1 METDNFAKDEFKD
14 FTIYNEL
21 KKFEKDKNFRKILEK
36 LSKQELKHYKFW
48 ISISTRKKYSIN
60 KLEILFF
67 RIIRTIFGLTF
78 TLKFLE
84 NHEKDVIKSYKN
96 YLKKLK
102 GKTKTK
108 LKQIIKDEEFH
119 ENQLIKK
126 VNEERVRYLGA
137 SILGLND
144 GLVELTGALA
154 GLTAAFQNSFIVAIS
169 ALIAGIAASMSMAAS
184 SYLQAKTEMKNPGKS
199 AYYTGISYISVVLLL
214 VLPYFLLSNIY
225 LALIFSI
232 FIAISVVSLT
242 SFYISV
248 LFERKYKKELVEMF
262 VLSLGI
268 AFITFLIGSLAKIF
282 FKIEI

>member
-48 ISISTRKKYSIN
+48 ISISTRKKYSIS

-67 RIIRTIFGLTF
+67 RIIRIIFGLTF

-144 GLVELTGALA
+144 GLIELTGALA

-184 SYLQAKTEMKNPGKS
+184 SYLQARTEMKNPGKS

-262 VLSLGI
+262 AFSLGI

>member
-1 METDNFAKDEFKD
+1 MEIDNFAKDEFKD

-48 ISISTRKKYSIN
+48 LSISTRKKYSIS

-67 RIIRTIFGLTF
+67 IIIRIIFGLTF

-84 NHEKDVIKSYKN
+84 NHEKDVIKSYKD

-102 GKTKTK
+102 GKMKTK

-144 GLVELTGALA
+144 GLIELTGALA

-184 SYLQAKTEMKNPGKS
+184 SYLQARTEMKNPGKS
-199 AYYTGISYISVVLLL
+199 AYYTGISYISIVLLL

-225 LALIFSI
+225 LALSVSI

-248 LFERKYKKELVEMF
+248 LFEREYKKELVEMF
-262 VLSLGI
+262 AFSLGI